1 MTTTKHDLLIKNG
14 TIVDPSQKLHAQ
26 RDIAFANGKVAA
38 VESNLATDSA
48 LETID
53 ATGLIVTPGLIDLHV
68 HAFWGS
74 SAYGVLPD
82 PVNVAKGVTTILD
95 AGSSGARTFPGFRHY
110 VIDQA
115 VTRTYALLNIS
126 SAGMI
131 SESHVG
137 ELEDLRWAEVDKAIT
152 VARQNRDVVPGIK
165 VRLGKLQSGNNTVE
179 SLKRAIEAAE
189 AIDGFVMS
197 HIGACPVPIEELAA
211 MMRPGDV
218 VTHAFHGI
226 GDRIANLDGVLS
238 GILEARERGVL
249 FDVGHGM
256 GGFSFDTAERA
267 LAAGFVPDNI
277 STALHIF
284 NVEGPVYDLVT
295 TLTKFMHLGMS
306 LDDVIERSTISAARI
321 MGLKGGYG
329 TLAVGAI
336 GDAAILRL
344 DEGRFT
350 LNDRLSKALN
360 IGGMTWQKP
369 ISVDASTKLSHV
381 RTIIRGQIYRPW
393 QGQRP

>member
-1 MTTTKHDLLIKNG
+1 
-14 TIVDPSQKLHAQ
+14 
-26 RDIAFANGKVAA
+26 
-38 VESNLATDSA
+38 
-48 LETID
+48 
-53 ATGLIVTPGLIDLHV
+53 
-68 HAFWGS
+68 
-74 SAYGVLPD
+74 
-82 PVNVAKGVTTILD
+82 
-95 AGSSGARTFPGFRHY
+95 
-110 VIDQA
+110 
-115 VTRTYALLNIS
+115 
-126 SAGMI
+126 MI

-277 STALHIF
+277 STDLHIF